1 MTASQSPTSANNPTR
16 TLPLTSAQRGLW
28 FAQQLD
34 PANPAYNIAEYAD
47 VRGDVDPALLGRA
60 VRHVSEE
67 LEALRVTFGE
77 NDGVPFQEIH
87 PDLRIDV
94 PLVDLSRHPDPLGEA
109 QRLME
114 ADLVRPAD
122 IATGPLVRLTLYR
135 LAEAH
140 HLFHQQVHHLALDGY
155 GAALAL
161 ARIAEVYTH
170 LATAPDEPVERRAAP
185 LGPVVEE
192 ENAYRSSDR
201 YADDGRH
208 WAEHFDGAPAPT
220 SLHDGSMTAAGPGHR
235 FLAVRREFDPVRSER
250 LRAAARTAGV
260 AWPTFFMAAM
270 GVYLHRS
277 RGLGDVILGLPVT
290 GRRTPVAR
298 TTPTMLSSVL
308 PLRLEISP
316 SDTVADVAKRA
327 SAEARRVLKHQ
338 RYPSESLLRDRR
350 QDDGTSAGSGDGP
363 LGARG
368 SLTGPSVNV
377 LAFDDR
383 LRFGPHTATLHN
395 LSIGPVDDLV
405 VAVHASYA
413 DGGLRVDLLGN
424 PRLYTPREVE
434 RHHDALCRLVEAFA
448 DDPTGHLGALPIVP
462 EDEHRRVIGLGA
474 GEPAAE
480 PRQGSRTATL
490 PAQFA
495 EQARRTPHD
504 TAVVCDDT
512 RLTFAELNAR
522 VSALAAQL
530 AGYGAGPG
538 TRVAVG
544 LPRSTDLV
552 VAMLAVMRCGAAYL
566 PLDPSYPADR
576 VAFML
581 ADSRPV
587 ALVATAGTAATT
599 DPGRTLPLVDPGAPV
614 TEPADDLVRTAMP
627 GPKDA
632 AYVIYTSGSTG
643 RPKGVVV
650 EHRSLANL
658 LEHHRGE
665 AHAHAEQSLGRRLR
679 VALTAATSFD
689 ASWDPVLWMVA
700 GHELHIVDD
709 ETRRD
714 PQALVEFLVERRI
727 DAIETTPTYLRQMM
741 TAGLLSAPAH
751 RPRVIALG
759 GEAVD
764 DTLWNELAAHRDLVV
779 FNFYGPT
786 ETTVNAVTSRIAGD
800 SPVIGRPVAG
810 ARAYVLDTALHPLP
824 VGTAGELYVSGEGVA
839 RGYAGRPGLTA
850 ERFLPD
856 PFGPPGRRMYRTG
869 DLARWSESGA
879 LEFLGRGDS
888 QVKIRGHRVETGEIE
903 AALRSLGG
911 VRDAAVVLRPSPG
924 GAERLAAYL
933 VTGSGR
939 DDESVSTD
947 TYTDTD
953 TETDTGTGTGTSD
966 PYDYDPS
973 GLHAVRDALVELL
986 PEHMVP
992 TAYAVLPR
1000 LPLTPNGKLDT
1011 GLLPAAAPLAAR
1023 GGAPRTP
1030 EEESMCAVFAE
1041 CLEVPAVGRDDNFF
1055 LLGGHSLLATRLVS
1069 RVRDRFG
1076 SEVPIRAL
1084 FDHPTPAGLVTALD
1098 TSAPVRPA
1106 VTAVEPRPARL
1117 PLSFAQQRL
1126 WLLERMGQAGA
1137 AYHLPI
1143 ALRLYGRLDRAALA
1157 EALGDVVGRHE
1168 SLRTVFGED
1177 EDGPH
1182 QRVLPAEQAGVPL
1195 VTRPFPAGGGPVRP
1209 DDSDFAL
1216 GSEPP
1221 LRAELFTGGP
1231 GSDTTDEHLLVLTL
1245 HHIAAD
1251 GWSMGPLLRDL
1262 SDAYEARRHL
1272 TTPHWSPLPVQYAD
1286 YTLWQRDLLGD
1297 PRRAGTLAEGQLA
1310 HWSAVL
1316 DGLPPEVT
1324 FPADRPRPA
1333 RHSGRGGAVPVRI
1346 DAVTHRALARLAGE
1360 SGTSTFMVLHA
1371 ALAALM
1377 TRLGAGED
1385 ITVGTPVAGRTDDV
1399 LADMVGFF
1407 VNTLVLRTDT
1417 SGDPDFHELLRRVR
1431 AADLAAYA
1439 HQDLPFER
1447 LVEELRPSRSSSRHP
1462 LFQVMLS
1469 LNNAPGARGSL
1480 ADLTVRHDT
1489 SIGRSGAKFDLTW
1502 DLAERQD
1509 AEGGPAGLTGE
1520 LEFAEDLFDRRT
1532 AERFATHFAALLSTL
1547 VERPDQPVTDSLFL
1561 SGEERRAAV
1570 DELPRVTAEPSTSS
1584 GMLVNSP
1591 AHGPDWT
1598 ITDIFTSRATADPG
1612 RTAVVDAENSLTF
1625 GELLAHSE
1633 RFART
1638 LSEAGVAQGDRVAV
1652 ALPRT
1657 ARYIAALLGV
1667 LRAGAVH
1674 VPLDPAHPRARNQ
1687 LILDTAD
1694 PRLVLTTR
1702 AIRDALPGTTHPR
1715 LVLDEQGAPADPA
1728 GRLPAPPR
1736 AQDAAYVLYTSGSTG
1751 RPKGVVVEHRAL
1763 SNLLAS
1769 HRERLMGPAENA
1781 NNGRPLRVALT
1792 AATTFD
1798 ASWDPLLWMVA
1809 GHELHLVDDATRRDP
1824 EALTAFLHQRSV
1836 DVVETTPS
1844 FFEQLRACGL
1854 FAQGRPRPRVLAL
1867 GGEAV
1872 NDTLWDELG
1881 ALRGVAV
1888 WNLYGPT
1895 EATVDS
1901 VMGRITAGTRPHIGR
1916 PVARTRARVLDARLQ
1931 PVAPGAT
1938 GELYLAGAGLARG
1951 YENAPG
1957 ATAARFLPDPYGA
1970 PGARM
1975 YRTGDL
1981 VRRRE
1986 GRLEFA
1992 GRADGQTKVRGFRVE
2007 TGEVEA
2013 ALLRH
2018 RDVVQAAVT
2027 VRPDV
2032 TGAGRLT
2039 AWVVPCDGQ
2048 RPAARALRAFVAERL
2063 PEYMVPSSI
2072 VPVPSLPLTVHGKVD
2087 FDALPRTAAEG
2098 TGHEGRHG
2106 GDGPDSG
2113 APRSAQEEILC
2124 ALFAECLERDE
2135 VSRDDDFFELGGHSL
2150 LAVHVIGR
2158 IRGAFGV
2165 ELSVRTLF
2173 EATTPAALAERLD
2186 DAGAARPALR
2196 RASRPARPPLSPAQ
2210 RRLWFL
2216 HDMASD
2222 DADADA
2228 AYHIPIAVRLTGRL
2242 DRDALRAALGDVV
2255 ARHESLR
2262 TLIREN
2268 EGEPFQAVLDP
2279 GDARPDIPVTSLAPT
2294 TATTHDGAE
2303 DDTLD
2308 RALRASAARRFDLA
2322 ADIPL
2327 RAELFELAAD
2337 RHVLLLTV
2345 HHIAADGWSMGPL
2358 AQDLAGA
2365 YAARAGGRTPN
2376 WAPLPVQ
2383 YADYTLWQRAL
2394 LGADDEADSLSA
2406 RQLAYWTGQ
2415 MRGAPEE
2422 TALPVDRAR
2431 PQRST
2436 GRGATVDIG
2445 LGADTTRGVAALA
2458 KHSATSTFMVLHA
2471 ALAALLSRI
2480 GAGDD
2485 ITIGTPVAGRTD
2497 EGLDGLVGFFVNT
2510 LPLRVN
2516 WDGSAGF
2523 RELLAEVR
2531 ETDLAAYAHQELPF
2545 ERLVE
2550 EVRPSRSLSRHPLFQ
2565 VMLTL
2570 NNTRTPQLD
2579 LPGLHATMD
2588 GVETGG
2594 AKFDLS
2600 FSFTERSGGDDGER
2614 LDGTL
2619 EYAHDL
2625 FDESTALRIADWF
2638 RHLVDA
2644 AVAEPT
2650 TPVRDLPL
2658 YGRAEEAPLIGD
2670 TEIPPA
2676 VEHTV
2681 LDRFAETVTRSRS
2694 GDIAVTA
2701 PDGRLSFPELAA
2713 RSDRV
2718 AGLLTAAGVT
2728 PGDVVAVLLPRSTDS
2743 IAALL
2748 GVLKAGAVY
2757 APIDPGL
2764 PGARVEAILGD
2775 ALPRLVLTAPSTDGL
2790 IPPESPRLTLGAG
2803 EGAVE
2808 PVDTAGTGLRGGGT
2822 RRRTP
2827 APDDAAYLIH
2837 TSGSTGRPKGVLV
2850 AHRSLARLLE
2860 HHRRDL
2866 FAPAVRRT
2874 GRGRLTAALTAALSF
2889 DASWDPVLW
2898 MIDGHELHLA
2908 DDLTRRDPE
2917 GLVAAVR
2924 AHRLDVLET
2933 TPSHARQ
2940 LLDAGLLDGD
2950 HRPAVLILGGE
2961 AVPPALWAELREVPG
2976 LDARNFYGPTEATV
2990 DTLTAELARFERPV
3004 LGTPVDGTRIRLLD
3018 DGLRPVPPGVTGDL
3032 HLAGDSLALGYL
3044 GRPGETAARFLPD
3057 PYGPPGTRMYRTGDR
3072 VRRSP
3077 DGGLEFVGRTDG
3089 QLKVRGFRV
3098 ETGEIAA
3105 VLRDHPDVAQAV
3117 VVPVPA
3123 DTADGAA
3130 DGGHGAADIRLVAHL
3145 VPADADTGAAETAT
3159 DTDGR
3164 ATLDLAAVRAHA
3176 ARHLPAYMVPSAWTV
3191 LHTIPLTAHGKLDHA
3206 ALPAPAPVTAR
3217 QSDGTARGPRGPRED
3232 ILCTLFAEALGVEQ
3246 VLIDDDFFALGGH
3259 SLLATR
3265 LIARIRATLGVE
3277 VSIRALFEAP
3287 TVAALAERLREGDA
3301 DAAGGSSLATL
3312 LPLRTNGARPPLFCV
3327 HPAGGLAWSYA
3338 GLLPHLDAD
3347 QPMYG
3352 LQTPNLDGT
3361 APFPDSMEEMAAV
3374 YVAELRRVQP
3384 RGPYHLLGWSFGG
3397 NLVQEVAV
3405 QLQEAGERV
3414 ALLAI
3419 LDAFPLAPLDD
3430 LDSADRDT
3438 VFRALLGNL
3447 GVDAAAL
3454 DGAAAVDAAS
3464 VREEFRRIGSPLG
3477 ALEPVTIDAMVDNFA
3492 GQARLMRLYTP
3503 RVFQGP
3509 ALFFTATEGRPRDTF
3524 GLGLWAPYITGS
3536 IENHDVACTHAQM
3549 MQPAAREQI
3558 GATVAA
3564 ALRATHHTAQG
3575 ETS

>member
-1 MTASQSPTSANNPTR
+1 MTAPQDPTSAKILTR
-16 TLPLTSAQRGLW
+16 TLPLTSAQHGLW

-47 VRGDVDPALLGRA
+47 VRGDVDPVLLGRA

-67 LEALRVTFGE
+67 SEALRVTFGE
-77 NDGVPFQEIH
+77 SDGVPFQEIH
-87 PDLRIDV
+87 PDTRIGV
-94 PLVDLSRHPDPLGEA
+94 PLVDLSGHPEPRGEA

-114 ADLVRPAD
+114 ADLARPAD

-135 LAEAH
+135 LAEGH

-170 LATAPDEPVERRAAP
+170 LAATPDEPVEHRAAP
-185 LGPVVEE
+185 LGPVIDE
-192 ENAYRSSDR
+192 ENAYRSSEKYAADR
-201 YADDGRH
+201 RY
-208 WAEHFDGAPAPT
+208 WAEHFDGAPDPT
-220 SLHDGSMTAAGPGHR
+220 SLHDGSATVSGPGHR
-235 FLAVRREFDPVRSER
+235 FLAVRREFDATRSER
-250 LRAAARTAGV
+250 LRTAAKAAGV

-277 RGLGDVILGLPVT
+277 RGLGDVVLGLPVT
-290 GRRTPVAR
+290 GRRTAVAR
-298 TTPTMLSSVL
+298 TTPAMLSNVL
-308 PLRLEISP
+308 PMRLEISP
-316 SDTVADVAKRA
+316 SDRVADVAKRF
-327 SAEARRVLKHQ
+327 SAEARGVLKHQ

-350 QDDGTSAGSGDGP
+350 QDGGAAGGTDGGHGAARRP
-363 LGARG
+363 LA
-368 SLTGPSVNV
+368 GPSVNV

-395 LSIGPVDDLV
+395 LSVGPVDDLV

-413 DGGLRVDLLGN
+413 DGGLRIDLLGN
-424 PRLYTPREVE
+424 PGLYTARELE
-434 RHHDALCRLVEAFA
+434 RHHDAFCRLVEAFA
-448 DDPTGHLGALPIVP
+448 DDPTGQLGALPIVP
-462 EDEHRRVIGLGA
+462 EDERRRMIGLGA
-474 GEPAAE
+474 GEPVATTG
-480 PRQGSRTATL
+480 GSRTATL
-490 PAQFA
+490 PEQFA

-504 TAVVCDDT
+504 TAVVCADT
-512 RLTFAELNAR
+512 RLTFAELDTR
-522 VSALAAQL
+522 VSALAAEL
-530 AGYGAGPG
+530 AGYGTGPG

-566 PLDPSYPADR
+566 PLDPTYPADR

-587 ALVATAGTAATT
+587 ALVATAGTAAAI
-599 DPGRTLPLVDPGAPV
+599 DPRRTLPLVDPG
-614 TEPADDLVRTAMP
+614 VRAKGPDTAFVHAAMP

-665 AHAHAEQSLGRRLR
+665 AHAQAEESLGRRLR

-714 PQALVEFLVERRI
+714 PQALVDFLVERRI
-727 DAIETTPTYLRQMM
+727 DAIETTPSYLRQMM
-741 TAGLLSAPAH
+741 TAGLLSAPEH

-764 DTLWNELAAHRDLVV
+764 DGLWNELAAHRDLVV

-786 ETTVNAVTSRIAGD
+786 ETTVNAVTSRVAGS

-824 VGTAGELYVSGEGVA
+824 VGSAGELYVSGEGVA

-856 PFGPPGRRMYRTG
+856 PFGLPGLRMYRTG
-869 DLARWSESGA
+869 DLARWSENGT

-888 QVKIRGHRVETGEIE
+888 QVKIRGYRVETGEIE
-903 AALRSLGG
+903 AALRSLDG
-911 VRDAAVVLRPSPG
+911 VRDAAVVLQPSPG

-933 VTGSGR
+933 VTGPGR
-939 DDESVSTD
+939 AGEAV
-947 TYTDTD
+947 DTD
-953 TETDTGTGTGTSD
+953 AAD
-966 PYDYDPS
+966 PYDAFDV
-973 GLHAVRDALVELL
+973 HALRDALAEVL

-1011 GLLPAAAPLAAR
+1011 GLLPAATPLAAR
-1023 GGAPRTP
+1023 GGGEPRTT
-1030 EEESMCAVFAE
+1030 EEELMCAVFAE

-1055 LLGGHSLLATRLVS
+1055 LLGGHSLLATQLVS

-1098 TSAPVRPA
+1098 TSAPVRPPVA
-1106 VTAVEPRPARL
+1106 AVEPRPARV

-1126 WLLERMGQAGA
+1126 WLLERMGEAGT

-1157 EALGDVVGRHE
+1157 AAVNDVVGRHE

-1177 EDGPH
+1177 EHGPY
-1182 QRVLPAEQAGVPL
+1182 QRVLAAEQVHVPL
-1195 VTRPFPAGGGPVRP
+1195 VARTFPAGGGPVRP
-1209 DDSDFAL
+1209 DDSRFAL

-1221 LRAELFTGGP
+1221 LRAELFTTGP
-1231 GSDTTDEHLLVLTL
+1231 GSDTVGGSDESYEEPNADEHLFVLTL

-1251 GWSMGPLLRDL
+1251 GWSMGPLMRDL
-1262 SDAYEARRHL
+1262 SHAYEARRHGS
-1272 TTPHWSPLPVQYAD
+1272 TPDWAPLPVQYID
-1286 YTLWQRDLLGD
+1286 YTLWQRGLLGD
-1297 PRRAGTLAEGQLA
+1297 PRQAGTLAEGQLT
-1310 HWSAVL
+1310 HWSVVL
-1316 DGLPPEVT
+1316 DGLPPEAT

-1346 DAVTHRALARLAGE
+1346 DAVTHRALVRLAGE

-1385 ITVGTPVAGRTDDV
+1385 ITVGTPVAGRPDDV
-1399 LADMVGFF
+1399 LAGMVGFF

-1502 DLAERQD
+1502 DLAEHQD
-1509 AEGGPAGLTGE
+1509 TEGEPAGLTGE

-1532 AERFATHFAALLSTL
+1532 AERFAAHFGTLLSTL
-1547 VERPDQPVTDSLFL
+1547 VESPDQPVTDSLFL
-1561 SGEERRAAV
+1561 SGEELRAAV
-1570 DELPRVTAEPSTSS
+1570 DELPRPTAEPSTSS
-1584 GMLVNSP
+1584 GMLGNS
-1591 AHGPDWT
+1591 AARGPGWT

-1612 RTAVVDAENSLTF
+1612 RTAVVDAEGSLTF

-1633 RFART
+1633 QIART
-1638 LSEAGVAQGDRVAV
+1638 LYEAGVEHGDRVAV

-1702 AIRDALPGTTHPR
+1702 TTRDTLPATGHRR
-1715 LVLDEQGAPADPA
+1715 LELDETAAPANPA
-1728 GRLPAPPR
+1728 GPLPEPPG

-1751 RPKGVVVEHRAL
+1751 RPKGVVVEHRSLA
-1763 SNLLAS
+1763 NLYVS
-1769 HRERLMGPAENA
+1769 HRERLMGPAEAA

-1809 GHELHLVDDATRRDP
+1809 GHELHLVDDLTRRDP
-1824 EALTAFLHQRSV
+1824 EALTAFLHRRAV

-1844 FFEQLRACGL
+1844 FLEQLRACGL

-1881 ALRGVAV
+1881 ALRDVAV

-1895 EATVDS
+1895 EVTVDS
-1901 VMGRITAGTRPHIGR
+1901 VMGRITAGTRPHIGQ
-1916 PVARTRARVLDARLQ
+1916 PVARTRARVLDARLR
-1931 PVAPGAT
+1931 PVAPGTT

-1951 YENAPG
+1951 YENASG

-1986 GRLEFA
+1986 GRIEFA

-2018 RDVVQAAVT
+2018 SDVAQAAVA
-2027 VRPDV
+2027 VRTDV
-2032 TGAGRLT
+2032 TGAGRLV

-2048 RPAARALRAFVAERL
+2048 RLTAQALRAFAAERL

-2072 VPVPSLPLTVHGKVD
+2072 VPVPGLPLTVHGKVD
-2087 FDALPRTAAEG
+2087 FDALPHAAAEG
-2098 TGHEGRHG
+2098 EREGTDR
-2106 GDGPDSG
+2106 PDSG

-2124 ALFAECLERDE
+2124 ALFAESLERDE

-2196 RASRPARPPLSPAQ
+2196 RTTRPARPPLSPAQ

-2216 HDMASD
+2216 HDLASD

-2228 AYHIPIAVRLTGRL
+2228 AYHIPIAVRLTGQL

-2262 TLIREN
+2262 TLIRES
-2268 EGEPFQAVLDP
+2268 EGDPFQAVLDP
-2279 GDARPDIPVTSLAPT
+2279 GDARPEMPVTPLAP
-2294 TATTHDGAE
+2294 AVGPAHDGAA
-2303 DDTLD
+2303 DDVLAG
-2308 RALRASAARRFDLA
+2308 ALRASAARRFDLA
-2322 ADIPL
+2322 AEIPL

-2406 RQLAYWTGQ
+2406 RQLAYWSGQ

-2431 PQRST
+2431 PQRPT
-2436 GRGATVDIG
+2436 GRGGTVDVG
-2445 LGADTTRGVAALA
+2445 LRAETTRAVAALA
-2458 KHSATSTFMVLHA
+2458 KQSATSTFMVLHA

-2485 ITIGTPVAGRTD
+2485 VTIGTPVAGRTD
-2497 EGLDGLVGFFVNT
+2497 EGLEGLVGFFVNT
-2510 LPLRVN
+2510 LPLRVG
-2516 WDGSAGF
+2516 WDSAAGF
-2523 RELLAEVR
+2523 RELLARVR

-2550 EVRPSRSLSRHPLFQ
+2550 EVQPTRSLSRHPLFQ

-2570 NNTRTPQLD
+2570 NNTRSPRLD

-2600 FSFTERSGGDDGER
+2600 FSFTEHSGDDGGER

-2619 EYAHDL
+2619 EFARDL
-2625 FDESTALRIADWF
+2625 FDESTALRIAGWF

-2644 AVAEPT
+2644 AVTAPA

-2658 YGRAEEAPLIGD
+2658 YAGDEEAQLLGD
-2670 TEIPPA
+2670 IEAPRP

-2681 LDRFAETVTRSRS
+2681 LDRFAGTVARSRS

-2713 RSDRV
+2713 RSGRI
-2718 AGLLTAAGVT
+2718 AHLLTAAGVA

-2757 APIDPGL
+2757 APIDPSL
-2764 PGARVEAILGD
+2764 PTARIEAILDD
-2775 ALPRLVLTAPSTDGL
+2775 ALPRLVLTAPSTEEL
-2790 IPPESPRLTLGAG
+2790 IPRDSPRLILGAHERAG
-2803 EGAVE
+2803 EPADVA
-2808 PVDTAGTGLRGGGT
+2808 DTGLRGCGT
-2822 RRRTP
+2822 SRRTP
-2827 APDDAAYLIH
+2827 TPDDPAYLIH

-2850 AHRSLARLLE
+2850 GHRSLARLLE

-2874 GRGRLTAALTAALSF
+2874 GRRRLTAALTAALSF

-2898 MIDGHELHLA
+2898 MIDGHELHLT

-2917 GLVAAVR
+2917 GLVTAVR

-2940 LLDAGLLDGD
+2940 LLDAGLLEGD

-2961 AVPPALWAELREVPG
+2961 AVPPPLWAELREVPG

-2990 DTLTAELARFERPV
+2990 DTLTAELGHCGRPV
-3004 LGTPVDGTRIRLLD
+3004 LGTPVSGTRIRILD
-3018 DGLRPVPPGVTGDL
+3018 DGLRPVPTGVTGDL

-3057 PYGPPGTRMYRTGDR
+3057 PFGPPGTRMYRTGDR
-3072 VRRSP
+3072 VRRSA
-3077 DGGLEFVGRTDG
+3077 DGGLEFAGRSDG
-3089 QLKVRGFRV
+3089 QIKVRGFRV
-3098 ETGEIAA
+3098 EVGEIAA
-3105 VLRDHPDVAQAV
+3105 VLRAHPDVAEAV
-3117 VVPVPA
+3117 VVPVAEGVDDGA
-3123 DTADGAA
+3123 DT
-3130 DGGHGAADIRLVAHL
+3130 RLVAHV
-3145 VPADADTGAAETAT
+3145 VPADAGDNAAV
-3159 DTDGR
+3159 
-3164 ATLDLAAVRAHA
+3164 DLEAVRAHA
-3176 ARHLPAYMVPSAWTV
+3176 ARRLPAYMVPSAWTT
-3191 LHTIPLTAHGKLDHA
+3191 LRTIPLTANGKLDHA
-3206 ALPAPAPVTAR
+3206 ALPAPVTTR
-3217 QSDGTARGPRGPRED
+3217 QTDSTGRGPRGPRED

-3246 VLIDDDFFALGGH
+3246 VLIDEDFFALGGH

-3287 TVAALAERLREGDA
+3287 TVAALAERLRDGNGNAA
-3301 DAAGGSSLATL
+3301 DDSSLTTL
-3312 LPLRTNGARPPLFCV
+3312 LPLRTTGARPPLFCV

-3384 RGPYHLLGWSFGG
+3384 HGPYHLLGWSFGG

-3430 LDSADRDT
+3430 LDTAGRDT
-3438 VFRALLGNL
+3438 VFRALLSNL
-3447 GVDAAAL
+3447 GVEAEAL

-3492 GQARLMRLYTP
+3492 GQARLMRVYTP

-3524 GLGLWAPYITGS
+3524 GLDLWAPYIDGH
-3536 IENHDVACTHAQM
+3536 IENHDVACAHAQM

-3564 ALRATHHTAQG
+3564 ALRATHHTTQG
-3575 ETS
+3575 DLS

>member
-1 MTASQSPTSANNPTR
+1 MTAPHTPTSADTSTR
-16 TLPLTSAQRGLW
+16 TLPLTAAQRGLW

-47 VRGDVDPALLGRA
+47 VRGDLDQALLGRA
-60 VRHVSEE
+60 VRHVCEE
-67 LEALRVTFGE
+67 SEALRVTFGE
-77 NDGVPFQEIH
+77 SDGVPFQEIH
-87 PDLRIDV
+87 PDIRIDL
-94 PLVDLSRHPDPLGEA
+94 PLVDLSAHPAPWREA
-109 QRLME
+109 LRLME
-114 ADLVRPAD
+114 ADLARPAD
-122 IATGPLVRLTLYR
+122 IATGPLVRMTLYR
-135 LAEAH
+135 LADAR

-170 LATAPDEPVERRAAP
+170 LVTAPGEPVEHRAAP
-185 LGPVVEE
+185 LGPVIDDEA
-192 ENAYRSSDR
+192 AYRSSEK
-201 YADDGRH
+201 YAADGRY
-208 WAEHFDGAPAPT
+208 WADHFDGAPAPT
-220 SLHDGSMTAAGPGHR
+220 SLHDGSAVSGPGRR
-235 FLAVRREFDPVRSER
+235 FLAVRREFDAGGSER
-250 LRAAARTAGV
+250 LRAAAKAAGV

-277 RGLGDVILGLPVT
+277 RGLGEVVIGLPVT
-290 GRRTPVAR
+290 GRRTAVAR
-298 TTPTMLSSVL
+298 TTPTMLSNIL
-308 PLRLEISP
+308 PMRLEISP
-316 SDTVADVAKRA
+316 SDRVADVAKRA
-327 SAEARRVLKHQ
+327 SAEARSVLKHQ
-338 RYPSESLLRDRR
+338 RYPSESLRRDRR
-350 QDDGTSAGSGDGP
+350 QDDGAAGGFDGGLGTSRRP
-363 LGARG
+363 
-368 SLTGPSVNV
+368 LTGPSVNV

-383 LRFGPHTATLHN
+383 LLFGPHTATLHN
-395 LSIGPVDDLV
+395 LSIGPVEDLA

-424 PRLYTPREVE
+424 PALYTERELE
-434 RHHDALCRLVEAFA
+434 RHHDAFCRLVEAFA
-448 DDPTGHLGALPIVP
+448 DDHTRQLGSLTIVP
-462 EDEHRRVIGLGA
+462 EDEHRRIIGLGA
-474 GEPAAE
+474 GEPVAA
-480 PRQGSRTATL
+480 PQDGTRPASL
-490 PAQFA
+490 PEQFA

-504 TAVVCDDT
+504 TAVVCADT
-512 RLTFAELNAR
+512 RLTFAQLDTR
-522 VSALAAQL
+522 VSALATEL
-530 AGYGAGPG
+530 AGHGAGPG

-552 VAMLAVMRCGAAYL
+552 VALLAVMRCGAAYL

-576 VAFML
+576 VAYML

-587 ALVATAGTAATT
+587 ALVATADTAATT
-599 DPGRTLPLVDPGAPV
+599 DPGRTLPLVDPAESASMAGGAYVHTDP
-614 TEPADDLVRTAMP
+614 P
-627 GPKDA
+627 GPGDA

-650 EHRSLANL
+650 EHRSLTNL

-709 ETRRD
+709 DTRRD

-727 DAIETTPTYLRQMM
+727 DAIETTPTYMRQMM

-764 DTLWNELAAHRDLVV
+764 DALWNELAAHRDLVV

-786 ETTVNAVTSRIAGD
+786 ETTVNAVTSRIAGGT
-800 SPVIGRPVAG
+800 PVIGRPVAG

-824 VGTAGELYVSGEGVA
+824 VGAPGELYVSGEGVA

-869 DLARWSESGA
+869 DLARWSENGM

-888 QVKIRGHRVETGEIE
+888 QVKIRGYRVETGEIE
-903 AALRSLGG
+903 AALRSLQG
-911 VRDAAVVLRPSPG
+911 VADAAVVLHPSRG
-924 GAERLAAYL
+924 GVERLAAYL
-933 VTGSGR
+933 VTEGGSG
-939 DDESVSTD
+939 
-947 TYTDTD
+947 
-953 TETDTGTGTGTSD
+953 SD
-966 PYDYDPS
+966 ADAPEMSDPS
-973 GLHAVRDALVELL
+973 GLHALREALAEVL

-992 TAYAVLPR
+992 SAYAVLPR

-1011 GLLPAAAPLAAR
+1011 DLLPAATPLAAR
-1023 GGAPRTP
+1023 GGGVPRTP
-1030 EEESMCAVFAE
+1030 EEELMCTVFAE

-1098 TSAPVRPA
+1098 MSAPVRPPVA
-1106 VTAVEPRPARL
+1106 AVEPRPARV

-1126 WLLERMGQAGA
+1126 WLLERMGEVGA

-1143 ALRLYGRLDRAALA
+1143 ALRLYGSLDRAALA
-1157 EALGDVVGRHE
+1157 DALGDLVGRHE

-1177 EDGPH
+1177 EHGPY
-1182 QRVLPAEQAGVPL
+1182 QRVLPAEQVRIPL
-1195 VTRPFPAGGGPVRP
+1195 VAKAFPAGGGPVRP
-1209 DDSDFAL
+1209 DDSAFAL

-1221 LRAELFTGGP
+1221 LRAELFTAGP
-1231 GSDTTDEHLLVLTL
+1231 GPGAGPGAGPELGADGPVDEHLLVLTL
-1245 HHIAAD
+1245 HHIVAD
-1251 GWSMGPLLRDL
+1251 GWSMRPLMRDL
-1262 SDAYEARRHL
+1262 SDAYEARRRG
-1272 TTPHWSPLPVQYAD
+1272 TAPAWAPLAVQYVD

-1297 PRRAGTLAEGQLA
+1297 PREAGSLAEGQLT

-1333 RHSGRGGAVPVRI
+1333 RHSGKGGAVPVRI
-1346 DAVTHRALARLAGE
+1346 DAVTHQALVHLAAD

-1371 ALAALM
+1371 ALTALM
-1377 TRLGAGED
+1377 TRLGAGDD
-1385 ITVGTPVAGRTDDV
+1385 ITVGTPVAGRTDDA
-1399 LADMVGFF
+1399 LSDMVGFF
-1407 VNTLVLRTDT
+1407 VNSLVLRTDT

-1469 LNNAPGARGSL
+1469 LNNTPGARGSL

-1509 AEGGPAGLTGE
+1509 AEGEPAGLTGE

-1532 AERFATHFAALLSTL
+1532 AERFAAHFAALLSTL
-1547 VERPDQPVTDSLFL
+1547 VGRPDQPVTDSSFL
-1561 SGEERRAAV
+1561 SGEERGAAV
-1570 DELPRVTAEPSTSS
+1570 DELPRATAEPSTS
-1584 GMLVNSP
+1584 GMLVNSGGQ
-1591 AHGPDWT
+1591 GPDWT
-1598 ITDIFTSRATADPG
+1598 ISDVFTSRATADPG
-1612 RTAVVDAENSLTF
+1612 RTAVVDAEGSLTF
-1625 GELLAHSE
+1625 GELLARSE
-1633 RFART
+1633 QVART
-1638 LSEAGVAQGDRVAV
+1638 LYEAGVGQGDRVAV

-1657 ARYIAALLGV
+1657 AHYIAALLGV

-1674 VPLDPAHPRARNQ
+1674 VPLDPAHPHSRNQ

-1702 AIRDALPGTTHPR
+1702 ATDDALPATGHRR
-1715 LVLDEQGAPADPA
+1715 LVLDHPAPRGPV
-1728 GRLPAPPR
+1728 GRLPEPPR
-1736 AQDAAYVLYTSGSTG
+1736 AGDAAYVLYTSGSTG
-1751 RPKGVVVEHRAL
+1751 RPKGVVVEHRSLA
-1763 SNLLAS
+1763 NLFAG
-1769 HRERLMGPAENA
+1769 HRERLMGPAEAA

-1809 GHELHLVDDATRRDP
+1809 GHELHLVDDVTRRDP
-1824 EALTAFLHQRSV
+1824 EALTAFLHHRAV

-1844 FFEQLRACGL
+1844 FLEQLRASGL
-1854 FAQGRPRPRVLAL
+1854 FAHGRPRLRVLAL
-1867 GGEAV
+1867 GGEPV
-1872 NDTLWDELG
+1872 NDALWDELG
-1881 ALRGVAV
+1881 ALRDVAV

-1895 EATVDS
+1895 EVTVDS
-1901 VMGRITAGTRPHIGR
+1901 VMGRITAGTRPHIGQ
-1916 PVARTRARVLDARLQ
+1916 PVAHTRARVLDARLQ
-1931 PVAPGAT
+1931 PVAPGTT

-1951 YENAPG
+1951 YENAAG

-1970 PGARM
+1970 PGTRM

-1986 GRLEFA
+1986 GRLEFV
-1992 GRADGQTKVRGFRVE
+1992 GRADGQIKVRGFRVE

-2013 ALLRH
+2013 ALIRH
-2018 RDVVQAAVT
+2018 SDVAQAAVA
-2027 VRPDV
+2027 VRPDAGG
-2032 TGAGRLT
+2032 TGRLV

-2048 RPAARALRAFVAERL
+2048 QLKARALRAFAADRL
-2063 PEYMVPSSI
+2063 PEYMVPSLI
-2072 VPVPSLPLTVHGKVD
+2072 VPVPGLPLTVHGKVD
-2087 FDALPRTAAEG
+2087 FDALPRTAEDRAGLEDRG
-2098 TGHEGRHG
+2098 
-2106 GDGPDSG
+2106 G
-2113 APRSAQEEILC
+2113 APRSAREEILC
-2124 ALFAECLERDE
+2124 ALFAECLDREE
-2135 VSRDDDFFELGGHSL
+2135 VFRDDDFFELGGHSL

-2165 ELSVRTLF
+2165 ELPVRTLF

-2186 DAGAARPALR
+2186 EAGAARPALR
-2196 RASRPARPPLSPAQ
+2196 RANRPLRPPLSPAQ

-2216 HDMASD
+2216 HGMTPDET
-2222 DADADA
+2222 DA
-2228 AYHIPIAVRLTGRL
+2228 AYHIPIAVRLSGLL
-2242 DRDALRAALGDVV
+2242 DRDALRSALGDVV

-2262 TLIREN
+2262 TLIRES

-2279 GDARPDIPVTSLAPT
+2279 GDARPEMPVTPVTPVTPAPS
-2294 TATTHDGAE
+2294 AGDEPIDGMSDEA
-2303 DDTLD
+2303 LGA
-2308 RALRASAARRFDLA
+2308 ALRASAGRRFDLA
-2322 ADIPL
+2322 AEIPL
-2327 RAELFELAAD
+2327 RAELFALAAD

-2365 YAARAGGRTPN
+2365 YAARTGGRAPT
-2376 WAPLPVQ
+2376 WEPLPVQ
-2383 YADYTLWQRAL
+2383 YADYTLWQRTL
-2394 LGADDEADSLSA
+2394 LGAEGEPDSLAA
-2406 RQLAYWTGQ
+2406 RQLAYWASQ

-2422 TALPVDRAR
+2422 TVLPVDRPR
-2431 PQRST
+2431 PQWST
-2436 GRGATVDIG
+2436 GRGGTVGIDLPAG
-2445 LGADTTRGVAALA
+2445 TTRAVAVLA
-2458 KHSATSTFMVLHA
+2458 KESATSTFMVLHA

-2485 ITIGTPVAGRTD
+2485 VTIGTPVAGRTD
-2497 EGLDGLVGFFVNT
+2497 EALDGLVGFFVNT
-2510 LPLRVN
+2510 LALRVG
-2516 WDGSAGF
+2516 WDSTASF
-2523 RELLAEVR
+2523 RELLGRVR

-2570 NNTRTPQLD
+2570 NNTRPPRLD

-2600 FSFTERSGGDDGER
+2600 FSFTERPGDDGSGDR
-2614 LDGTL
+2614 LGGTL
-2619 EYAHDL
+2619 EFARDL
-2625 FDESTALRIADWF
+2625 FDEPTAHRIADWF

-2644 AVAEPT
+2644 AATAPG

-2658 YGRAEEAPLIGD
+2658 YGPAEEAALIGD
-2670 TEIPPA
+2670 TEAPSA

-2681 LDRFAETVTRSRS
+2681 LDRFAATVARSRS

-2701 PDGRLSFPELAA
+2701 PDGRLSFPELAS
-2713 RSDRV
+2713 RSDRI
-2718 AGLLTAAGVT
+2718 ASLLTSAGVAT
-2728 PGDVVAVLLPRSTDS
+2728 GDPVAVLLPRSTDS

-2757 APIDPGL
+2757 TPIDLSL
-2764 PGARVEAILGD
+2764 PAARIETILDD
-2775 ALPRLVLTAPSTDGL
+2775 ARPPLVLTAASTDDR
-2790 IPPESPRLTLGAG
+2790 IPPDRARLVLGPDSMAGRPRGAADAGSPGSDAT
-2803 EGAVE
+2803 
-2808 PVDTAGTGLRGGGT
+2808 
-2822 RRRTP
+2822 TP
-2827 APDDAAYLIH
+2827 APTAGDPAYLIH

-2850 AHRSLARLLE
+2850 GHRSLARLLE

-2866 FAPAVRRT
+2866 YAPAMRRT
-2874 GRGRLTAALTAALSF
+2874 GRSRLTAALTATLSF

-2898 MIDGHELHLA
+2898 MIEGHELHLA

-2924 AHRLDVLET
+2924 ARRLDVLET
-2933 TPSHARQ
+2933 TPTHARQ

-2961 AVPPALWAELREVPG
+2961 AVPPALWTELREVPG

-2990 DTLTAELARFERPV
+2990 DTLTAQLGDSEKPV
-3004 LGTPVDGTRIRLLD
+3004 LGTPVSGTRVRLLD
-3018 DGLRPVPPGVTGDL
+3018 AGLRPVPPGVTGDL
-3032 HLAGDSLALGYL
+3032 HLAGDSLAHGYL

-3072 VRRSP
+3072 ARRSA
-3077 DGGLEFVGRTDG
+3077 DGALEFAGRSDG
-3089 QLKVRGFRV
+3089 QIKVRGFRV
-3098 ETGEIAA
+3098 EVGEIAA
-3105 VLRDHPDVAQAV
+3105 VLRRHPSVAEAV
-3117 VVPVPA
+3117 VVPVP
-3123 DTADGAA
+3123 DGA
-3130 DGGHGAADIRLVAHL
+3130 DGGVGIQLIAHV
-3145 VPADADTGAAETAT
+3145 VPAEAPGTGPADLE
-3159 DTDGR
+3159 
-3164 ATLDLAAVRAHA
+3164 AVRAHA
-3176 ARHLPAYMVPSAWTV
+3176 ARHLPAYMVPSAWTT
-3191 LHTIPLTAHGKLDHA
+3191 LHTIPLTPNGKLDHA
-3206 ALPAPAPVTAR
+3206 ALPTPVTTR
-3217 QSDGTARGPRGPRED
+3217 QTDSTGRGPRNPRED

-3287 TVAALAERLREGDA
+3287 TVGALAERLQEGGA
-3301 DAAGGSSLATL
+3301 NATEGSSLATL
-3312 LPLRTNGARPPLFCV
+3312 LPLRTTGARPPLFCV

-3384 RGPYHLLGWSFGG
+3384 HGPYHLLGWSFGG

-3430 LDSADRDT
+3430 LDSAGRDT
-3438 VFRALLGNL
+3438 VFRALLSNL
-3447 GVDAAAL
+3447 GVDAGAL

-3464 VREEFRRIGSPLG
+3464 VRDEFRRIGSPLG
-3477 ALEPVTIDAMVDNFA
+3477 ALEPLTIDAMVDNFA
-3492 GQARLMRLYTP
+3492 GQARLMRIYTP

-3524 GLGLWAPYITGS
+3524 GLDLWAPYITGP

-3564 ALRATHHTAQG
+3564 ALRAPHRTTQG
-3575 ETS
+3575 ELS